1 MRRFAEHLQK
11 YKEEQ
16 GEKKMEKRVTKDDL
30 KADEQLVPFGL
41 ADRCYS
47 SDTEDCSKAQR
58 HIETSH
64 CAIRE
69 YVDMSLTPELEGA
82 VTACLFRLR
91 QLKMQD
97 IGIDKKT
104 RRYAVGFR
112 EVARLLAHKQVSAL
126 IVAPDVEKTSAGAL
140 EDKVMGLKN
149 QCDHDGVPVIFALSR
164 RQLGAAI
171 QKNVTISVLAI
182 QETRGAEDLFQQMLM
197 EANVAREINDMEE

>member
-69 YVDMSLTPELEGA
+69 YVDMSLTPELESA
-82 VTACLFRLR
+82 VTACLYVFPNS
-91 QLKMQD
+91 
-97 IGIDKKT
+97 
-104 RRYAVGFR
+104 
-112 EVARLLAHKQVSAL
+112 E
-126 IVAPDVEKTSAGAL
+126 L
-140 EDKVMGLKN
+140 EQFFFLTLTFCSNYFSNFSKI
-149 QCDHDGVPVIFALSR
+149 IF
-164 RQLGAAI
+164 
-171 QKNVTISVLAI
+171 
-182 QETRGAEDLFQQMLM
+182 
-197 EANVAREINDMEE
+197 

>member
-97 IGIDKKT
+97 IGIGHKT

-112 EVARLLAHKQVSAL
+112 EVRV
-126 IVAPDVEKTSAGAL
+126 L
-140 EDKVMGLKN
+140 EV
-149 QCDHDGVPVIFALSR
+149 GVQS
-164 RQLGAAI
+164 GGSI
-171 QKNVTISVLAI
+171 QMWESVLGGGCVVHGI
-182 QETRGAEDLFQQMLM
+182 D
-197 EANVAREINDMEE
+197 INQACLQFRNIACKAMRAYFNRRCNL